1 MTLIEKLKAAQGDN
15 AELCHAMAD
24 LLISM
29 LDSDSTCAVCV
40 NMHMDSVGRGEC
52 CIDGCE
58 WDWEGNNDSLQPHTE
73 APKERKLLK
82 WTFLSDKELVDYV
95 AFERIKQEDIQCI
108 VSPCYGA
115 YTLFYWKD
123 VKTDG

>member
-1 MTLIEKLKAAQGDN
+1 MTLIEKLRAAQGDN

-29 LDSDSTCAVCV
+29 LDSDSMCAVCV
-40 NMHMDSVGRGEC
+40 NMRMDSVGRGEC

-73 APKERKLLK
+73 APKKR
-82 WTFLSDKELVDYV
+82 ELVLESFQEHTLLTNYV
-95 AFERIKQEDIQCI
+95 KHNHIKKKNILCI
-108 VSPCYGA
+108 ATSPLGS
-115 YTLFYWKD
+115 YTMFYWKD
-123 VKTDG
+123 VKTE